1 MSKSRFGALGA
12 ALKERKGS
20 GDKSA
25 AKKPAKSSNSD
36 YAQTT
41 VYLHREDVYVPLQ
54 SELSADRLEYS
65 QLVENLLRAWLKTRK
80 RPDV

>member
-20 GDKSA
+20 GSESP
-25 AKKPAKSSNSD
+25 AKKPAKSKNPD

-41 VYLHREDVYVPLQ
+41 VYLHREEVYVPLQ
-54 SELSADRLEYS
+54 SKLSAERLEYS
-65 QLVENLLRAWLKTRK
+65 QLVENLLREWLKNRK
-80 RPDV
+80 RSNV

>member
-1 MSKSRFGALGA
+1 VSKSRFGALGA

-20 GDKSA
+20 GDVSS
-25 AKKPAKSSNSD
+25 AKKPTKSKNPD

-41 VYLHREDVYVPLQ
+41 VYLHREKVYVPLQ
-54 SELSADRLEYS
+54 SELSAERLEYS
-65 QLVENLLRAWLKTRK
+65 QLVENLLREWLKNRK